1 VPSHARS
8 VARQLKEVKLE
19 KAKQKANL
27 DQERRLIEAVERR
40 THKEI
45 EADERQARIEM
56 ARGEAELKRA

>member
-1 VPSHARS
+1 MPSHARS